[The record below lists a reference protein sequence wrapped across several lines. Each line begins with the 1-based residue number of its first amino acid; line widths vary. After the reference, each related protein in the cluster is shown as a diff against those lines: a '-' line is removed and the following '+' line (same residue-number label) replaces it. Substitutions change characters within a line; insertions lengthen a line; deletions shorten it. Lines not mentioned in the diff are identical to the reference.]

1 MSGKNKIGGKS
12 RSDHHSYLKGEMSDR
27 ERNAFERELEADPF
41 EREAAEGLSSL
52 TGDELNNDLT
62 KLSQRLDSRIS
73 KPRFT
78 IWYRLSAAA
87 VAILVVTS
95 LFLVRELKRPGV
107 VLSDNQGVVVD
118 QSEIEQITEPVKEIN
133 EISRS
138 GQPEVD
144 RRISDAV
151 EGQNIPAEVTIPQ
164 KIGEEELS
172 QTQKVSAG
180 ERAQNEKVA
189 RAAMSDTYLADTL
202 PVYDLQGKVVE
213 VSPMARPSAK
223 ASSKK
228 ADLLSE
234 YTVGSVLQRKVS
246 GIVVSSDDNL
256 PIPGAVITLK
266 GTSTGVT
273 SDYSGYF
280 EIDADSNQVLIA
292 DFIGMKR
299 EEVDIST
306 TENLR
311 ITLKPDLLSLDEVI
325 VMGYASES
333 RNKTTRTIS
342 VTEIDLSEEDVEY
355 TVPIPDGGMANL
367 REYIQEN
374 LVFPESYIDSDREV
388 VRIKFTVKPGIAPYD
403 FEIIRSPGEEFSK
416 EAVRLIKEGPLWD
429 PAIRNG
435 MPVTDSV
442 SLRIVF
448 KRR

>member
-1 MSGKNKIGGKS
+1 
-12 RSDHHSYLKGEMSDR
+12 
-27 ERNAFERELEADPF
+27 
-41 EREAAEGLSSL
+41 
-52 TGDELNNDLT
+52 
-62 KLSQRLDSRIS
+62 
-73 KPRFT
+73 
-78 IWYRLSAAA
+78 
-87 VAILVVTS
+87 
-95 LFLVRELKRPGV
+95 
-107 VLSDNQGVVVD
+107 
-118 QSEIEQITEPVKEIN
+118 
-133 EISRS
+133 
-138 GQPEVD
+138 
-144 RRISDAV
+144 
-151 EGQNIPAEVTIPQ
+151 VTIPQ

-333 RNKTTRTIS
+333 RNKTTGTIS
-342 VTEIDLSEEDVEY
+342 VTEIDLAEGFDEY
-355 TVPIPDGGMANL
+355 TLPQPEGGMANL

-416 EAVRLIKEGPLWD
+416 EAVRLIKEGPSWI
-429 PAIRNG
+429 PASRNG
-435 MPVTDSV
+435 ESVTDSV

-448 KRR
+448 KRK